1 MFSKKWGES
10 HELQPVQYVNKDC
23 AYAVKFSQTLASVLS
38 ADDKIFEMGG
48 NLNFR
53 DQEAYNKFLE
63 ALEIVYEEGRTVK
76 VDGVSAI
83 STHVK
88 DGNMIYPLMVES
100 IPTELVVGPSVE
112 PVSITIDTV
121 YGKKD
126 IKFQRYQTKSNV
138 VLETAGTQGQ
148 SV

>member
-1 MFSKKWGES
+1 
-10 HELQPVQYVNKDC
+10 
-23 AYAVKFSQTLASVLS
+23 
-38 ADDKIFEMGG
+38 
-48 NLNFR
+48 
-53 DQEAYNKFLE
+53 
-63 ALEIVYEEGRTVK
+63 
-76 VDGVSAI
+76 
-83 STHVK
+83 
-88 DGNMIYPLMVES
+88 MIYPLMVES